1 MEQVPAV
8 FNEPLSVFT
17 NPADFGETVMIGGK
31 EVNAIF
37 DREFMTDSV
46 AVVNADPQIIVTED
60 DLPEDVKSVVVTVRG
75 KRYTVA
81 ETDFD
86 GCGMVVVQL
95 RAVHDKPTY

>member
-1 MEQVPAV
+1 M
-8 FNEPLSVFT
+8 FNEPLNVFT
-17 NPADFGETVMIGGK
+17 NPADFGETVMIDGK

-37 DREFMTDSV
+37 DREAMMDSGFGV
-46 AVVNADPQIIVTED
+46 AVANADPQIIVTED

-95 RAVHDKPTY
+95 RAIHDKPTY